1 MPALRGNLVDFG
13 IAEVFQLIAQ
23 QRKTGF
29 LEIHNEGERVRLAF
43 EGGAVVQ
50 AEPLSERED
59 GALADLLLRCGL
71 LTREQLLELEREVAS
86 SLRRLGA
93 VVVERGILERA
104 QLAEMQDLLTRETLF
119 RLLRWSDGSFVFN
132 AGAVDHDRAGRLLA
146 AEQIL
151 MDGLRMVDEWRTF
164 ADQVPSEDSV
174 FQRVARLEDAA
185 RAREGEGGKR
195 PEDTR
200 RVFQLI
206 DGRLPVRRV
215 IDLSRLGT
223 FEATRILAE
232 LRRAGLIEP
241 LAPEQLARR
250 RPRPSFELRRP
261 PSRPLLAGALPLAL
275 LAALA
280 VVTRRAP
287 DPPLPEGLFP
297 IERAPLVQARASFE
311 TERVRKALEAYHF
324 SYERWPDSLE
334 TLVDVGLLTRDAL
347 APSGGRPYYYA
358 RREDDAVLLA
368 PEH

>member
-29 LEIHNEGERVRLAF
+29 LEIQNEGERVRLAF
-43 EGGAVVQ
+43 EAGAVVQ
-50 AEPLSERED
+50 AEPVSDRED

-71 LTREQLLELEREVAS
+71 VTRERLLELEREMAS

-93 VVVERGILERA
+93 VALERGFLDRD
-104 QLAEMQDLLTRETLF
+104 QLGEMEDLLTRETLF

-132 AGAVDHDRAGRLLA
+132 AAPVEHDRAGRLLA

-164 ADQVPSEDSV
+164 ASQVPSEDSV
-174 FQRVARLEDAA
+174 FQRVGRFEAAAGVREGGRRREDA
-185 RAREGEGGKR
+185 
-195 PEDTR
+195 R

-241 LAPEQLARR
+241 LAPEQVARQ
-250 RPRPSFELRRP
+250 RPRPSLELRRP
-261 PSRPLLAGALPLAL
+261 PSRPLLAGALPVAL
-275 LAALA
+275 LLALA
-280 VVTRRAP
+280 VCTRRAP
-287 DPPLPEGLFP
+287 EPPLPEGLFP
-297 IERAPLVQARASFE
+297 IPRTALLEARAAFE
-311 TERVRKALEAYHF
+311 TERVRKALEAYQF
-324 SYERWPDSLE
+324 SYERWPESLE
-334 TLVDVGLLTRDAL
+334 TLVEVGLLTREAL

-358 RREDDAVLLA
+358 RREDGAVLLA